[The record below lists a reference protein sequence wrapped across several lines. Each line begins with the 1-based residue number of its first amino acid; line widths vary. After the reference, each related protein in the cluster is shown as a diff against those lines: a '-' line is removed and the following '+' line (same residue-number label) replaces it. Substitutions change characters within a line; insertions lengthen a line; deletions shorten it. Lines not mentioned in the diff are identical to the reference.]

1 MHSGRRDAMKD
12 LSLSAVECVMI
23 CLVVEKRKTRED
35 KGRRGKKKEEKGEEK
50 VKNKKE
56 EGRRKK
62 EEGRRKKEEG
72 RTSVMMDAGQ
82 YSTKIIK
89 GHNMSQYV
97 AKSRKDDF
105 G

>member
-1 MHSGRRDAMKD
+1 MKD

-62 EEGRRKKEEG
+62 EEGR
-72 RTSVMMDAGQ
+72 TSVMMDAGQ

>member
-1 MHSGRRDAMKD
+1 MKD

-62 EEGRRKKEEG
+62 EEGRRKNVSNDGCGSIFYKDYQG
-72 RTSVMMDAGQ
+72 
-82 YSTKIIK
+82 
-89 GHNMSQYV
+89 SQYV
-97 AKSRKDDF
+97 AICCKISQR
-105 G
+105 